1 VVSRRWLV
9 ALAAASACGG
19 QVRPPVAAPEHLG
32 AIRIAGNRAIA
43 SDALEPA
50 LALHEA
56 IGYGTVVDPYLL
68 ALDTER
74 IRAAYLRRGFFAAR
88 VTAEVRREAG
98 GQIVVF
104 TVVEGRRAVARV
116 EITGLPPD
124 VPAAEA
130 RARVALGDGAPFDYD
145 AYDAAKQPL
154 AARVENA
161 GYAHAEVRGTV
172 DADPVAAVA
181 TVRYEI
187 VPGVR
192 CAFGEIRLTGNFRP
206 ELAAAVRARL
216 RFAMGDRYSAQALAD
231 SQAEIYDLGRF
242 SVVQVVPDRRGDGPT
257 IDVAVDLAEASRH
270 ELHAGFGLGYEPI
283 TYEVRG
289 RGGGS
294 LVPAAQPLITLAV
307 ETRVAVTVPHTGDT
321 AKLEPKLRILG
332 SLQRIDLGRPRLRG
346 EIEGGLDYQTV
357 EAYTWAG
364 GHIRVGLGSPLGPR
378 WLQARIGWLL
388 EELTF
393 RDLVGALGGDM
404 PGEMQA
410 REALGLGGTQ
420 RLGAF
425 QASIVADLRDDPIE
439 PHRGGYLAVTTAAG
453 TPFAG
458 GSLRYLQVTPEL
470 RGYFSLG
477 GVVVAARA
485 RAGQIFGDVPVTE
498 RYFSG
503 GTSGQRGFSERQLA
517 PIAAT
522 GETGCADAIPAPPG
536 SLPVIGGAGLIET
549 GVELRRQIGSLGSVP
564 VGANLFLDGA
574 DVTCKAS
581 GLDPWRLHWA
591 VGAGV
596 WGKLG
601 ALKIRSDIGYPL
613 NHEDRNGMGTFGDFA
628 WHLGIGETY

>member
-1 VVSRRWLV
+1 MRAPVV
-9 ALAAASACGG
+9 
-19 QVRPPVAAPEHLG
+19 APEHVG
-32 AIRIAGNRAIA
+32 AIRIEGNHAIA

-56 IGYGTVVDPYLL
+56 IGEAVAVDPYLL

-74 IRAAYLRRGFFAAR
+74 IRAAYLRRGFFAAK
-88 VTAEVRREAG
+88 VTAGVRREAG
-98 GQIVVF
+98 GQVVVF
-104 TVVEGRRAVARV
+104 TVVEGRRAAARV
-116 EITGLPPD
+116 EITGLPPEL
-124 VPAAEA
+124 PAAQA
-130 RARVALGDGAPFDYD
+130 RALVAFGDGAPFDYD

-154 AARVENA
+154 TALVENA

-172 DADPVAAVA
+172 AADPVAAVA

-187 VPGVR
+187 VAGVR
-192 CAFGEIRLTGNFRP
+192 CAFGEIRLTGRFRP
-206 ELAAAVRARL
+206 ELAAVVRARL
-216 RFAMGDRYSAQALAD
+216 RLATGDRYSAQVLAD
-231 SQAEIYDLGRF
+231 SQVEIYDLGRF
-242 SVVQVVPDRRGDGPT
+242 SAVQVVPDRTGGGPT
-257 IDVAVDLAEASRH
+257 IGVTVDLVEASRH

-294 LVPAAQPLITLAV
+294 LVPAAQPLTTLAL

-332 SLQRIDLGRPRLRG
+332 SLQRIDLGWPRLRG

-393 RDLVGALGGDM
+393 RDLVSDLGGDT
-404 PGEMQA
+404 PAAMQA
-410 REALGLGGTQ
+410 RSVLGLGGTQ

-425 QASIVADLRDDPIE
+425 QASLTADLRDYPIE
-439 PHRGGYLAVTTAAG
+439 PHRGGYLAVTAAAG

-458 GSLRYLQVTPEL
+458 GALHYLQVTPEL
-470 RGYFSLG
+470 RGYFSLA
-477 GVVVAARA
+477 GVVVAVRA

-517 PIAAT
+517 PRVDAT
-522 GETGCADAIPAPPG
+522 GCSDTATSPVV
-536 SLPVIGGAGLIET
+536 VIGGAGLFET
-549 GVELRRQIGSLGSVP
+549 GVELRRQIASLGSVP

-574 DVTCKAS
+574 DVTCKPS
-581 GLDPWRLHWA
+581 GLDPGHLHWA

-601 ALKIRSDIGYPL
+601 ALKIRTDVGYRL
-613 NHEDRNGMGTFGDFA
+613 NRTGDDEPARGTFGNFA
-628 WHLGIGETY
+628 WHLGVGETY